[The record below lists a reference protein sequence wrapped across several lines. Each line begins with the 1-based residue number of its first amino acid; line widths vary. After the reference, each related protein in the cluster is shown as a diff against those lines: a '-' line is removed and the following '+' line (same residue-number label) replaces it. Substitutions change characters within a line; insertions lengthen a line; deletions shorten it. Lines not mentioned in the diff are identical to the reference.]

1 MDIPV
6 NTGFLEIIQ
15 GPMKSGKTS
24 RLITLYKQFTFC
36 EVPVIVINNKRD
48 DRYSTT
54 HLSTHDLVTVPCLN
68 AMRLSELVDLSYTD
82 PSGPNSQ
89 EFMNA
94 KIILINEAQFFDDIV
109 EWVTLAVETYNK
121 CVYVCGLN
129 SDFRRLPFGNWL
141 DLERICDKITH
152 LTALCGNCKERVAL
166 FSYRKSEDTEVIVI
180 GSETYIPVCRSCWI
194 LLASK

>member
-36 EVPVIVINNKRD
+36 EVPVIVINNQRD
-48 DRYSTT
+48 DRYSLT

-68 AMRLSELVDLSYTD
+68 AMRLSDIVTLSDTEPY
-82 PSGPNSQ
+82 GPKSE
-89 EFMNA
+89 EFVNT
-94 KIILINEAQFFDDIV
+94 KIILINEAQFFEDIV
-109 EWVTLAVETYNK
+109 EWVTFAVEKYNK
-121 CVYVCGLN
+121 SVYVCGLN
-129 SDFRRLPFGNWL
+129 SDYRRLPFGNWL

-166 FSYRKSEDTEVIVI
+166 FSYRKSEETEVIII
-180 GSETYIPVCRSCWI
+180 GNENYIPVCRRCWI
-194 LLASK
+194 SLDSK

>member
-36 EVPVIVINNKRD
+36 EVPVIVINNQRD
-48 DRYSTT
+48 DRYSLT

-68 AMRLSELVDLSYTD
+68 AMRLSDIVTLSDTEPY
-82 PSGPNSQ
+82 GPKSE
-89 EFMNA
+89 EFVNT
-94 KIILINEAQFFDDIV
+94 KIILINEAQFFEDIV
-109 EWVTLAVETYNK
+109 EWVTLAVEKYNK
-121 CVYVCGLN
+121 SVYVCGLN
-129 SDFRRLPFGNWL
+129 SDYRRLPFGNWL

-166 FSYRKSEDTEVIVI
+166 FSYRKSEETEVIII
-180 GSETYIPVCRSCWI
+180 GNENYIPVCRRCWI
-194 LLASK
+194 SLDSK

>member
-36 EVPVIVINNKRD
+36 NIPVMIINNQRD
-48 DRYSTT
+48 DRYSIT

-68 AMRLSELVDLSYTD
+68 AMSLSDIVSFSDTGIT
-82 PSGPNSQ
+82 GPNRDS
-89 EFMNA
+89 FINT
-94 KIILINEAQFFDDIV
+94 KIILINEAQFFEDIV
-109 EWVTLAVETYNK
+109 EWVTLAVEKYNK
-121 CVYVCGLN
+121 SVYVCGLN
-129 SDFRRLPFGNWL
+129 SDYRRLPFGNWL

-152 LTALCGNCKERVAL
+152 LTALCGNCRERVAL
-166 FSYRKSEDTEVIVI
+166 FSYRKSEETEVIII
-180 GSETYIPVCRSCWI
+180 GNENYIPVCRRCWI
-194 LLASK
+194 SLDSK

>member
-36 EVPVIVINNKRD
+36 EVPVIVINNQRD
-48 DRYSTT
+48 DRYSLT

-68 AMRLSELVDLSYTD
+68 AMRLSDIVTLSDTEPY
-82 PSGPNSQ
+82 GPKSE
-89 EFMNA
+89 EFVNT
-94 KIILINEAQFFDDIV
+94 KIILINEAQFFEDIV
-109 EWVTLAVETYNK
+109 EWVTLAVEKYNK
-121 CVYVCGLN
+121 SVYVCGLN
-129 SDFRRLPFGNWL
+129 SDYRRLPFGNWL

-152 LTALCGNCKERVAL
+152 LTALCGNCRERVAL
-166 FSYRKSEDTEVIVI
+166 FSYRKSEETEVIII
-180 GSETYIPVCRSCWI
+180 GNENYIPVCRRCWI
-194 LLASK
+194 SLDSK

>member
-24 RLITLYKQFTFC
+24 RLITLYKQFKFC
-36 EVPVIVINNKRD
+36 NIPVIVINNQRD
-48 DRYSTT
+48 DRYSLT
-54 HLSTHDLVTVPCLN
+54 HLSTHDLVTVPCIN
-68 AMRLSELVDLSYTD
+68 VMKLSDIVTLS
-82 PSGPNSQ
+82 NSEITGSYKE
-89 EFMNA
+89 EFINT
-94 KIILINEAQFFDDIV
+94 KIILINEAQFFEDIV
-109 EWVTLAVETYNK
+109 EWVTLAVEKYNK

-141 DLERICDKITH
+141 DLELICDKIIH

-166 FSYRKSEDTEVIVI
+166 FSYRKSEETEVIII
-180 GSETYIPVCRSCWI
+180 GNENYIPVCRRCWI
-194 LLASK
+194 LLNSK

>member
-6 NTGFLEIIQ
+6 NSGFLEIIQ

-36 EVPVIVINNKRD
+36 NIPVIIINNQRD

-68 AMRLSELVDLSYTD
+68 SMRLSDLVNISDSEAT
-82 PSGPNSQ
+82 GPKLE

-109 EWVTLAVETYNK
+109 EWVTLAVEKYNK
-121 CVYVCGLN
+121 SVYVCGLN

-152 LTALCGNCKERVAL
+152 LTALCGSCKERVAI
-166 FSYRKSEDTEVIVI
+166 FSYRKSEETEVIII
-180 GSETYIPVCRSCWI
+180 GNENYIPVCRKCWI
-194 LLASK
+194 LLTSK

>member
-6 NTGFLEIIQ
+6 NSGFLEIIQ

-36 EVPVIVINNKRD
+36 NIPVIIINNQRD

-68 AMRLSELVDLSYTD
+68 SMRLSDLVNISDSEAT
-82 PSGPNSQ
+82 GPKLE

-109 EWVTLAVETYNK
+109 EWVTLAVEKYNK
-121 CVYVCGLN
+121 SVYVCGLN

-152 LTALCGNCKERVAL
+152 LTALCGNCKERVAI
-166 FSYRKSEDTEVIVI
+166 FSYRKSEETEVIII
-180 GSETYIPVCRSCWI
+180 GYENYIPVCRKCWI
-194 LLASK
+194 LLTSK